1 MTLRA
6 ACVQIAATPDLEA
19 GMAVACAHIAE
30 AARNGARLV
39 MLPENATMLAG
50 GKAMRAAARARGGHP
65 ARAAFAAAARKNGVW
80 IHAGSLAER
89 AGDRLA
95 NRSVLFD
102 DRGET
107 RAEYDKI
114 HMFDADPGGGE
125 SYRESA
131 FYRPGEAAVAAPTP
145 WGALGMTICYDLR
158 FPALYRALAQAGAVM
173 LAVPSAFTV
182 PTGRA
187 HWHALLRARAIETGC
202 FVLAAAQCGV
212 HYGARAT
219 YGHSLIVGPW
229 GGVLADGGA
238 EPGIVYADIDIAEC
252 ARVRARVPSL
262 SHDRAWSAPALAGA
276 APRAGRA
283 R

>member
-6 ACVQIAATPDLEA
+6 ACVQLTATPDLEA
-19 GMAVACAHIAE
+19 GLAAARARIAE

-50 GKAMRAAARARGGHP
+50 GKAMRAAARERGAHP
-65 ARAAFAAAARKNGVW
+65 ARAAFAAAARGNGVW
-80 IHAGSLAER
+80 VHAGSLAEL

-107 RAEYDKI
+107 VAEYDKI
-114 HMFDADPGGGE
+114 HMFDADPARGE

-131 FYRPGEAAVAAPTP
+131 SYRPGEAAVLAPTP

-158 FPALYRALAQAGAVM
+158 FPALYRALAQAGTVM

-229 GGVLADGGA
+229 GEVLADGGA
-238 EPGIVYADIDIAEC
+238 EPGVVYADLDIAEC
-252 ARVRARVPSL
+252 ARVRARIPSL
-262 SHDRAWSAPALAGA
+262 SHDREWAAPAPAG
-276 APRAGRA
+276 GA